1 MAGETG
7 SHLILKAMSTLYF
20 RLFITIVF
28 FTCGYSLTMA
38 GTASP
43 GKPFRLYKT
52 VLLAKV
58 LSDTIPTPNPPAV
71 VQPTTDTREKKDI
84 IKEVPK
90 SRRQSKPVIVT
101 PRVKTPP
108 VKIIKPKIIRPTG
121 IL

>member
-1 MAGETG
+1 
-7 SHLILKAMSTLYF
+7 MSTLNF
-20 RLFITIVF
+20 RLFLTTVF
-28 FTCGYSLTMA
+28 FTCSYSLTIA

-43 GKPFRLYKT
+43 GKPFRLCKT
-52 VLLAKV
+52 VISLRALT
-58 LSDTIPTPNPPAV
+58 DTVPAPNPPAV
-71 VQPTTDTREKKDI
+71 VQPEDNKEKKDI

-108 VKIIKPKIIRPTG
+108 LKIIKPKIIRRTG